1 MKKLTIYLLTS
12 TFILVGCSGGGGG
25 SSPLV
30 NPGPTTP
37 TYTYKKV
44 NERITE
50 GSVSSFAEVGRSLI
64 YTYTNDG
71 GGYAATSNTGFNIN
85 FSQGTDSYGDDF
97 FSFEINQN
105 DSSFEN
111 ISYLL
116 NYQFSFR
123 GIDVF
128 ELSDSPQFSYITEYF
143 SNADLIAYGLSNPD
157 TYAGVEYVDMIV
169 WNMDYDNGEDDFVAF
184 VYGDKTNSGDMPSAG
199 SATYDVKTMGFWNYY
214 GDIYNFHG
222 DGQLTANFSS
232 MTISGN
238 FQNDYVTDKPF
249 WWAQLVGANAGGM
262 SLTGDI
268 SGSSFSGDLTWANDL
283 GTGSFEGNF
292 FGPNAKEIGGTFWAA
307 ETDNFY
313 YNNIIGSFV
322 GTQ

>member
-1 MKKLTIYLLTS
+1 
-12 TFILVGCSGGGGG
+12 
-25 SSPLV
+25 
-30 NPGPTTP
+30 
-37 TYTYKKV
+37 
-44 NERITE
+44 
-50 GSVSSFAEVGRSLI
+50 
-64 YTYTNDG
+64 
-71 GGYAATSNTGFNIN
+71 
-85 FSQGTDSYGDDF
+85 
-97 FSFEINQN
+97 
-105 DSSFEN
+105 
-111 ISYLL
+111 
-116 NYQFSFR
+116 
-123 GIDVF
+123 
-128 ELSDSPQFSYITEYF
+128 
-143 SNADLIAYGLSNPD
+143 
-157 TYAGVEYVDMIV
+157 
-169 WNMDYDNGEDDFVAF
+169 
-184 VYGDKTNSGDMPSAG
+184 
-199 SATYDVKTMGFWNYY
+199 MGFWNYY

-268 SGSSFSGDLTWANDL
+268 SGSSFTGDVTWGGDL

>member
-1 MKKLTIYLLTS
+1 MKKLTIFLLTS
-12 TFILVGCSGGGGG
+12 TFIFVGCSGGGGG

-44 NERITE
+44 DERLSE
-50 GSVSSFAEVGRSLI
+50 GTASSFTEVGRSLI
-64 YTYTNDG
+64 YTYSSDG
-71 GGYAATSNTGFNIN
+71 GGWASTDADNFNIN
-85 FSQGTDSYGDDF
+85 FSQGTDSYGDTF
-97 FSFEINQN
+97 FTIEINQN
-105 DSSFEN
+105 EPRDSFT
-111 ISYLL
+111 YAL

-123 GIDVF
+123 GNDVF
-128 ELSDSPQFSYITEYF
+128 ELYDAPQFSNISEYF
-143 SNADLIAYGLSNPD
+143 SNADLQAYGLSNPD
-157 TYAGVEYVDMIV
+157 TYAGVEYVDMII
-169 WNMDYDNGEDDFVAF
+169 WNMNYDNGEDDYVAF
-184 VYGDKTNSGDMPSAG
+184 AYGDKTNSGDMPSTG
-199 SATYDVKTMGFWNYY
+199 SATYNVKTMGFWNNN
-214 GDIYNFHG
+214 GNQYNFHG
-222 DGQLTANFSS
+222 DGQLIANFAS
-232 MTISGN
+232 MSISGN
-238 FQNDYVTDKPF
+238 LLNDYVTDSRF
-249 WWAQLVGANAGGM
+249 SWSQLVGYSAGGM